1 MSYIHSY
8 YFPRIR
14 SLSRPETQQV
24 QGIPVK
30 LCPNPWDSTEKP
42 HSQASALLLRQ
53 ALKRAAVEYRACTVS
68 PPSKVDSLQ
77 ISRE

>member
-8 YFPRIR
+8 YFPKNQV
-14 SLSRPETQQV
+14 SLSCPETQQV

-68 PPSKVDSLQ
+68 PSKVDSLQ
-77 ISRE
+77 IS